1 MQKRQSANTSTTSS
15 STPDS
20 AREGVDRS
28 RLHPDVAKTFIPI
41 DFDTITGDEIRR
53 IFGDER
59 VDRFI
64 DEILKI
70 GRERL
75 AEGGTP

>member
-1 MQKRQSANTSTTSS
+1 MDKRKATTSTTSS
-15 STPDS
+15 STPDN

-41 DFDTITGDEIRR
+41 DFDTITGDEIRA